1 MYKETIY
8 TEEELANIEK
18 LASKYNFKDMSEQL
32 GLKENH
38 FLKLRKNHPEF
49 SKAVDRGVQL
59 RGAEYKN
66 KYRKKMS
73 EASKRGKN
81 EHKVQIGPPKE
92 IDSKEALKKFKE
104 QFEANKRKRDLEE
117 LKNLDLI

>member
-1 MYKETIY
+1 MNKEKTY

-18 LASKYNFKDMSEQL
+18 LASKYNFKDMSDQL
-32 GLKENH
+32 GLSENH
-38 FLKLRKNHPEF
+38 FLKLRKNHPQF
-49 SKAVDRGVQL
+49 NKAVDRGIQL

-81 EHKVQIGPPKE
+81 EHKVKIKAPTE
-92 IDSKEALKKFKE
+92 IEPNDALKKFKE
-104 QFEANKRKRDLEE
+104 EFEKNKRKRDLQE
-117 LKNLDLI
+117 LKDLDLI